1 MIHLRSFSGQL
12 WSYFHPLFSRC
23 KGFFKRTV
31 QNKRVYSCVADGNC
45 EINKAQR
52 NRCQFCRFKKCLQQ
66 GMVLAGKRVIFF
78 NKESSYLILLLSIL
92 SCAGGPNARRT
103 KLGRSLQHVQGNM
116 LLFECLH
123 SWEGR
128 RACP

>member
-1 MIHLRSFSGQL
+1 MGIVRLTKLKGTDVNSVASKSAFNKEWCWPVRG
-12 WSYFHPLFSRC
+12 LF
-23 KGFFKRTV
+23 FFK
-31 QNKRVYSCVADGNC
+31 
-45 EINKAQR
+45 
-52 NRCQFCRFKKCLQQ
+52 
-66 GMVLAGKRVIFF
+66 
-78 NKESSYLILLLSIL
+78 KESSYLILLLSIL